1 VRTRQSTSPSGFVLA
16 TGERGWR
23 KRLYGEWTRVLI
35 DGHGQEKPAEGIQ
48 AIESAL
54 ARSRTRFPWGEMS
67 KL

>member
-1 VRTRQSTSPSGFVLA
+1 VRTGQSTSPSGFVLA

-48 AIESAL
+48 AIEYAFSVGRDVEAL
-54 ARSRTRFPWGEMS
+54 
-67 KL
+67 